1 MSYIVEKGVKCH
13 WNFKLLPKNFIA
25 ITLFGHVFFN
35 ISKKELEEYLKSP
48 SGAITINHERIHI
61 MQAKSFKTKYFGFYI
76 LYLAYWIRNLF
87 TYGFG
92 INAYYMIPFEQ
103 EAYSY
108 EKDFNYNKTNWKEY
122 KWK

>member
-1 MSYIVEKGVKCH
+1 MSYIVKDGVKCH
-13 WNFKLLPKNFIA
+13 WNFWLLPKNFIA

-35 ISKKELEEYLKSP
+35 ISKEELEKYLNSP
-48 SGAITINHERIHI
+48 RGTRTIHHEKIHI
-61 MQAKSFKTKYFGFYI
+61 LQAQSFKTKYFGFYI
-76 LYLAYWIRNLF
+76 LYLVYWIRNLF
-87 TYGFG
+87 TYGPN

-108 EKDFNYNKTNWKEY
+108 EKDLTYNETNWKKY